1 MPSIIIEAPYVLI
14 IIILTFIL
22 VFIGF
27 YLRSVR

>member
-1 MPSIIIEAPYVLI
+1 MPSIIIDAPYVLI

>member
-1 MPSIIIEAPYVLI
+1 MSSIIIDAPYILI
-14 IIILTFIL
+14 TIILTFVL